1 MTNLEKYNKVF
12 MDVFRKKEDEI
23 QNLQYQKIQ
32 KWDSIGH
39 MDLMSEMEE
48 TFDIRMN
55 TPDVLAFTSYE
66 KGKEILKAY
75 GIHIEA

>member
-55 TPDVLAFTSYE
+55 TPDVLAFTSYK